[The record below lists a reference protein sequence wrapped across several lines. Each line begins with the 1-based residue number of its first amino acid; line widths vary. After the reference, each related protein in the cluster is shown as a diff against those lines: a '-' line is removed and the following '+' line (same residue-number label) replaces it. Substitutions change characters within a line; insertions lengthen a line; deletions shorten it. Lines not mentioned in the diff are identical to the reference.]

1 MAVRIG
7 GTWIGGNPR
16 VPLEAGVVFV
26 PKYTLVGEASAPK
39 LGLLLHGAL
48 GSGNNLRSL
57 ATKLCKLRPEY
68 RFCLVDL
75 RHHGES
81 QGAPPP
87 NTLEACARDL
97 SALIE
102 QLGQEPEVLAGH
114 SFGGKTALMFAQL
127 FPGRAR
133 QIWVLD
139 SNPGSQEPTA
149 ANEVI
154 RVIQAVR
161 STTTP
166 AADRALVIAELGAQG
181 LSPGT
186 SNWLATNLVRQADR
200 QPDGFV
206 WRFNLDAIYELM
218 LDYFR
223 VDLWPVLES
232 RATETDFR
240 VVVAE
245 NSDRWAPENR
255 ARLQALV
262 ETVPQAQISVRS
274 GGTVALHIVPNAG
287 HWLHVDNPAFLLELM
302 GQNLY

>member
-1 MAVRIG
+1 VS
-7 GTWIGGNPR
+7 
-16 VPLEAGVVFV
+16 FV
-26 PKYTLVGEASAPK
+26 LSHTIVGDAAAPK
-39 LGLLLHGAL
+39 LALLLHGAL

-57 ATKLCKLRPEY
+57 ATKLAKLRPEY

-87 NTLEACARDL
+87 NTLAACARDL
-97 SALIE
+97 AELIVE
-102 QLGQEPEVLAGH
+102 LGQEPEVIAGH
-114 SFGGKTALMFAQL
+114 SFGGKTALMFGSL
-127 FPGRAR
+127 FPGRSR

-139 SNPGSQEPTA
+139 SNPGSQEPSS

-154 RVIQAVR
+154 RVIAAVR
-161 STTTP
+161 KTTTP
-166 AADRALVIAELGAQG
+166 AAERAQVIAELTAQG
-181 LSPGT
+181 LGT
-186 SNWLATNLVRQADR
+186 GTANWLATNLQRQA
-200 QPDGFV
+200 DGFV

-232 RATETDFR
+232 EQAQSDFR

-245 NSDRWAPENR
+245 QSDRWAPENR
-255 ARLQALV
+255 ARLQTLV
-262 ETVPQAQISVRS
+262 ERHPA
-274 GGTVALHIVPNAG
+274 AKLHVVPNAG

-302 GQNLY
+302 AGNLY

>member
-1 MAVRIG
+1 M
-7 GTWIGGNPR
+7 P
-16 VPLEAGVVFV
+16 FV
-26 PKYTLVGEASAPK
+26 PAHTLVGESTAPK
-39 LGLLLHGAL
+39 LALLLHGAL

-57 ATKLCKLRPEY
+57 AVKLGKLRPEY

-87 NTLEACARDL
+87 NTLEACAKDL
-97 SALIE
+97 DALIAE
-102 QLGQEPEVLAGH
+102 LGKEPEVIAGH
-114 SFGGKTALMFAQL
+114 SFGGKTALMFAAL
-127 FPGRAR
+127 FPGRTR
-133 QIWVLD
+133 QFWILD

-149 ANEVI
+149 SNEVI
-154 RVIQAVR
+154 SVIQAVR
-161 STTTP
+161 GTTTP
-166 AADRALVIAELGAQG
+166 AADRAHVVQQLTQQG
-181 LSPGT
+181 LSSGT
-186 SNWLATNLVRQADR
+186 ANWLATNLERR
-200 QPDGFV
+200 PEGFV

-232 RATETDFR
+232 GASDSDFR

-245 NSDRWAPENR
+245 RSDRWAPENR
-255 ARLQALV
+255 ARLEQLSQTTPSAH
-262 ETVPQAQISVRS
+262 
-274 GGTVALHIVPNAG
+274 LHIVPNAG

>member
-1 MAVRIG
+1 M
-7 GTWIGGNPR
+7 
-16 VPLEAGVVFV
+16 VFV
-26 PKYTLVGEASAPK
+26 PAHTLVGEPNAPK
-39 LGLLLHGAL
+39 LALLLHGAL

-57 ATKLCKLRPEY
+57 AVKLTKLRPEY

-87 NTLEACARDL
+87 NTLEACANDL
-97 SALIE
+97 AALIAE
-102 QLGQEPEVLAGH
+102 LGQEPEVVAGH
-114 SFGGKTALMFAQL
+114 SFGGKTALMFGRL
-127 FPGRAR
+127 FPGRVR
-133 QIWVLD
+133 QFWILD

-161 STTTP
+161 TTTTP
-166 AADRALVIAELGAQG
+166 AADRAHVVAQLIEQG
-181 LSPGT
+181 LSSGT
-186 SNWLATNLVRQADR
+186 SNWLATNLQR
-200 QPDGFV
+200 QPEGFV

-232 RATETDFR
+232 GAADSDFR

-245 NSDRWAPENR
+245 RSDRWAPENR
-255 ARLQALV
+255 ARLELML
-262 ETVPQAQISVRS
+262 ETVRHQATTVR
-274 GGTVALHIVPNAG
+274 GAGTVALHVVPNAG
-287 HWLHVDNPAFLLELM
+287 HWLHVDNPAFLLELI
-302 GQNLY
+302 GRDLY

>member
-1 MAVRIG
+1 M
-7 GTWIGGNPR
+7 WLLR
-16 VPLEAGVVFV
+16 VPAAEVIQAGVSFA
-26 PKYTLVGEASAPK
+26 PAHSFVGEPNAPK
-39 LGLLLHGAL
+39 LALLLHGAL

-57 ATKLCKLRPEY
+57 ASKLAKLRPEY

-87 NTLEACARDL
+87 NTLASCASDL
-97 SALIE
+97 ADLVGAIGS
-102 QLGQEPEVLAGH
+102 EPQVIAGH
-114 SFGGKTALMFAQL
+114 SFGGKTALMFSQL

-133 QIWVLD
+133 QLWILD
-139 SNPGSQEPTA
+139 SNPGAQEPSS

-154 RVIQAVR
+154 RVIAAVR

-166 AADRALVIAELGAQG
+166 AADRAHVVSELVEQG
-181 LSPGT
+181 LSSGT
-186 SNWLATNLVRQADR
+186 ANWLATNLQRGSQ
-200 QPDGFV
+200 GFV

-232 RATETDFR
+232 GAGDSDYR

-245 NSDRWAPENR
+245 RSDRWAPENR
-255 ARLQALV
+255 ARLQKLV
-262 ETVPQAQISVRS
+262 EKVPACK
-274 GGTVALHIVPNAG
+274 LHVVPNAG
-287 HWLHVDNPAFLLELM
+287 HWLHVDNPGFLLELLAA
-302 GQNLY
+302 NLY

>member
-1 MAVRIG
+1 VA
-7 GTWIGGNPR
+7 
-16 VPLEAGVVFV
+16 FV
-26 PKYTLVGEASAPK
+26 PAHSFVGEPGAPK
-39 LGLLLHGAL
+39 LAFFLHGAL

-57 ATKLCKLRPEY
+57 ASKLAKLRPEY

-75 RHHGES
+75 RHHGDS

-87 NTLEACARDL
+87 NTLAACAGDL
-97 SALIE
+97 ASLIAE
-102 QLGQEPEVLAGH
+102 LGQEPEVILGH

-133 QIWVLD
+133 QLWVLD

-161 STTTP
+161 NTATP
-166 AADRALVIAELGAQG
+166 AADRAHVVAELVGQG
-181 LSPGT
+181 LSSGT
-186 SNWLATNLVRQADR
+186 ANWLATNLQRQAE
-200 QPDGFV
+200 GFV

-223 VDLWPVLES
+223 VDLWGVLEFGAADS
-232 RATETDFR
+232 DFR

-245 NSDRWAPENR
+245 RSDRWAPENR
-255 ARLQALV
+255 ARLEAML
-262 ETVPQAQISVRS
+262 ETVRANHDRE
-274 GGTVALHIVPNAG
+274 GTVRGSGTVELHIVPNAG
-287 HWLHVDNPAFLLELM
+287 HWLHVDNPAFLLELIS
-302 GQNLY
+302 QNLY

>member
-1 MAVRIG
+1 M
-7 GTWIGGNPR
+7 
-16 VPLEAGVVFV
+16 VFV
-26 PKYTLVGEASAPK
+26 PKYTQVGEASAPK

-97 SALIE
+97 SALVE
-102 QLGQEPEVLAGH
+102 QLGQEPEVIAGH

-166 AADRALVIAELGAQG
+166 AADRALVIAELSAQG
-181 LSPGT
+181 LSSGT
-186 SNWLATNLVRQADR
+186 SNWLATNLVRPADG
-200 QPDGFV
+200 QTDGFV

-262 ETVPQAQISVRS
+262 ETVPQAQISVRG

-287 HWLHVDNPAFLLELM
+287 HWLHVDNPAFLLELIR
-302 GQNLY
+302 QNLY

>member
-1 MAVRIG
+1 MA
-7 GTWIGGNPR
+7 
-16 VPLEAGVVFV
+16 FV
-26 PKYTLVGEASAPK
+26 PAHSFVGEPGAPK
-39 LGLLLHGAL
+39 LALFLHGAL

-57 ATKLCKLRPEY
+57 ASKLAKLRPEY

-75 RHHGES
+75 RHHGDS

-87 NTLEACARDL
+87 NTLAACAGDL
-97 SALIE
+97 AALIAE
-102 QLGQEPEVLAGH
+102 LGQEPEVILGH

-133 QIWVLD
+133 QLWVLD

-161 STTTP
+161 NTATP
-166 AADRALVIAELGAQG
+166 AADRAHVVAELVGQG
-181 LSPGT
+181 LSSGT
-186 SNWLATNLVRQADR
+186 ANWLATNLQR
-200 QPDGFV
+200 QPEGFV

-223 VDLWPVLES
+223 VDLWGVLES
-232 RATETDFR
+232 GAADSDFR

-245 NSDRWAPENR
+245 RSDRWAPENR
-255 ARLQALV
+255 ARLEAML
-262 ETVPQAQISVRS
+262 ETVRANHGRE
-274 GGTVALHIVPNAG
+274 GTVRGSGTVELHIVPNAG
-287 HWLHVDNPAFLLELM
+287 HWLHVDNPAFLLELIS
-302 GQNLY
+302 QNLY

>member
-1 MAVRIG
+1 M
-7 GTWIGGNPR
+7 P
-16 VPLEAGVVFV
+16 FV
-26 PKYTLVGEASAPK
+26 PSHTLVGEPTASK
-39 LGLLLHGAL
+39 LGLVLHGAL

-57 ATKLCKLRPEY
+57 ALKLSKQRPEY

-87 NTLEACARDL
+87 NTLAACASDL
-97 SALIE
+97 AALIAE
-102 QLGQEPEVLAGH
+102 LGQEPEVIAGH
-114 SFGGKTALMFAQL
+114 SFGGKTALMFASL
-127 FPGRAR
+127 FPGRVR
-133 QIWVLD
+133 QLWILD
-139 SNPGSQEPTA
+139 SNPGSQEPSN

-161 STTTP
+161 ATTTP
-166 AADRALVIAELGAQG
+166 AADRAPVIAELMAQG
-181 LSPGT
+181 LSSGT
-186 SNWLATNLVRQADR
+186 ANWLATNLQRASE
-200 QPDGFV
+200 GFV

-218 LDYFR
+218 LDYFA

-232 RATETDFR
+232 GAGDSDYR

-245 NSDRWAPENR
+245 RSDRWAPENR

-262 ETVPQAQISVRS
+262 ESTPQAK
-274 GGTVALHIVPNAG
+274 LHIVPNAG

-302 GQNLY
+302 VRDLY

>member
-1 MAVRIG
+1 
-7 GTWIGGNPR
+7 
-16 VPLEAGVVFV
+16 VVFV
-26 PKYTLVGEASAPK
+26 PKYTQVGEASAPK

-97 SALIE
+97 SALVE
-102 QLGQEPEVLAGH
+102 QLGQEPEVIAGH

-166 AADRALVIAELGAQG
+166 AADRALVIAELSAQG
-181 LSPGT
+181 LSSGT
-186 SNWLATNLVRQADR
+186 SNWLATNLVRPADG
-200 QPDGFV
+200 QTDGFV

-262 ETVPQAQISVRS
+262 ETVPQAQISVRG

-287 HWLHVDNPAFLLELM
+287 HWLHVDNPAFLLELIR
-302 GQNLY
+302 QNLY